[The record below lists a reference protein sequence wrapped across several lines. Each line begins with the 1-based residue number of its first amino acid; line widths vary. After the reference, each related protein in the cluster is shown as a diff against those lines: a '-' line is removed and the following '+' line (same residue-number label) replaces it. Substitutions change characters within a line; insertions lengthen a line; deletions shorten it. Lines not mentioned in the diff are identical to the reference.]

1 MQRKISTRQIRGLMT
16 RSPWRMFAT
25 YVKGRSGRSAS
36 AAGDSYVPHALEGR
50 SISVMRSENEK
61 QKHQWAISSSHRRGR
76 SASNVASV
84 SPTLRLSLQP
94 IPTFRLSAAPR
105 HHVVVW
111 LFSNRYRQFEFHSL
125 RS

>member
-25 YVKGRSGRSAS
+25 YVKGGWGRSAS

-61 QKHQWAISSSHRRGR
+61 QKHQWAISFIAQEGK
-76 SASNVASV
+76 VC
-84 SPTLRLSLQP
+84 
-94 IPTFRLSAAPR
+94 
-105 HHVVVW
+105 
-111 LFSNRYRQFEFHSL
+111 FECCLGIS
-125 RS
+125 RPCV